1 MRISFK
7 NLCFLRLKPPFLADE
22 IALFCIKKRR
32 FFLEKAWN
40 YTGFISC
47 RFLKM
52 WFYAMQTWQTI
63 AFDFL
68 VC

>member
-32 FFLEKAWN
+32 FFPKKH
-40 YTGFISC
+40 GI
-47 RFLKM
+47 R
-52 WFYAMQTWQTI
+52 
-63 AFDFL
+63 L
-68 VC
+68 VLSLAGS